1 MIKFFKRIWKAI
13 ANFFKKLKPGE
24 VAWKG
29 ANKAIAT
36 TAAIIWILG
45 SAMMFVIQPST
56 YFGIVMVVLGLI
68 IAFLMGLSGILAR
81 LLIKSMNK
89 GLFWVI
95 PGVFFLM
102 SFVFGA
108 GSLSWKF
115 PVFVIVFAGALGA
128 GLFTLTK
135 PSRSNNTLLQK
146 IVAIGGSLVGIAGL
160 VWGLI
165 WLMDTGF
172 KPEVEHINAAQ
183 KSDYKPAHIQ
193 LANPNEPGDYDVEY
207 LTYGSG
213 KDKHRDEFGKD
224 VAIVTDSIDGSRLLG
239 NWKGTTG
246 KLRTWYW
253 GFDDEALPINGR
265 VWYPKGDGPFPIA
278 LIVHGN
284 HSMFDYSDG
293 GYEYL
298 GKLLASQGIITVSVD
313 ENFINSGWT
322 DFIGSGLSQEND
334 ARGWLL
340 LEHLRY
346 WRKWNQTDGGIFNA
360 KVDFENV
367 AVMGHSR
374 GGEAAAVAGFFNRLT
389 YYPDN
394 AKQKFDFNFNIK
406 AVVAIAPVDGQY
418 RPANIPTPLE
428 NVNYLVIHGSN
439 DGDVQSFAGLRQYER
454 VEFTDSSDYF
464 KSAVYVYGA
473 NHGQFNTSW
482 GNRDSGFPFGSL
494 LNVDALMPME
504 DQLTIGKTY
513 ISAFL
518 QTTLQGKKGYQP
530 LFKDYRAGEDWLP
543 ETIYLNQY
551 QASDWKVVVDFE
563 EDLNLLTTS
572 SGGTIETENL
582 TVWKEKIVGMKWGNR
597 GTRAAYIGWDSLAY
611 EADTA
616 RYRINFAEDIAANVM
631 TFELSEAKGSTY
643 PDKSRDKKKKE
654 AEEKAKEESE
664 ADNNTNSDEVESEEE
679 ESDKNQNNESEGDNE
694 DDKDEK
700 DEEDEE
706 EKKKAPEPIDFSIT
720 FTDNQGQQSTI
731 KLSDYS
737 YLQRQLS
744 VDVLKNTELQ
754 STGRSEAVYNTFFVD
769 LAKLKEVNPA
779 FDSSAIKA
787 VEFVFDQIKKGVIIL
802 DKVAVH

>member
-1 MIKFFKRIWKAI
+1 MSNFFKRIWKVI
-13 ANFFKKLKPGE
+13 VNFFKKLKPGP

-36 TAAIIWILG
+36 TAIIIWVIG
-45 SAMMFVIQPST
+45 STMMFVTQPST
-56 YFGIVMVVLGLI
+56 YFGLAMVLLGLI
-68 IAFLMGLSGILAR
+68 IAFLLGLSAILGR
-81 LLIKSMNK
+81 LLVMKLNK
-89 GLFWVI
+89 GLFWII
-95 PGVFFLM
+95 PGVYFLM
-102 SFVFGA
+102 SFVFGI
-108 GSLSWKF
+108 GSLGWQF
-115 PVFVIVFAGALGA
+115 PAMVVVFAGALGA
-128 GLFTLTK
+128 GIFTLTK
-135 PSRSNNTLLQK
+135 ASRSRNTLLQK
-146 IVAIGGSLVGIAGL
+146 ISAIGGSLIGIAGL

-183 KSDYKPAHIQ
+183 KSEFKPTHLQ
-193 LANPNEPGDYDVEY
+193 LADPSKPGPYEVEY

-213 KDKHRDEFGKD
+213 KDEHRPEFGKD
-224 VAIVTDSIDGSRLLG
+224 VTIVTDSIDGSRLLA
-239 NWKGTTG
+239 NWKGNTG

-253 GFDDEALPINGR
+253 GFDNEALPINAR
-265 VWYPKGDGPFPIA
+265 VWYPKGDGPFPVA

-284 HSMFDYSDG
+284 HSMFDYSDP

-322 DFIGSGLSQEND
+322 YFIGDGLSPEND

-346 WRKWNQTDGGIFNA
+346 WRKWNDIPGSLFHDKI
-360 KVDFENV
+360 DMENI

-374 GGEAAAVAGFFNRLT
+374 GGEAAAVAGFFNKLS

-394 AKQKFDFNFNIK
+394 AKQEFDFDFNIK
-406 AVVAIAPVDGQY
+406 AVVAISPVDGQY
-418 RPANIPTPLE
+418 KPANIPTPLE
-428 NVNYLVIHGSN
+428 NVNYLVIHGAN
-439 DGDVQSFAGLRQYER
+439 DGDVQSFSGLRQYER
-454 VEFTDSSDYF
+454 VAFKDSSDYF
-464 KSAVYVYGA
+464 KCAVYIYGA
-473 NHGQFNTSW
+473 NHGQFNTTW

-504 DQLTIGKTY
+504 DQLTVGKVY

-518 QTTLQGKKGYQP
+518 QATLQGKTGYRP
-530 LFKDYRAGEDWLP
+530 LFKDWRVGQDWLP

-551 QASDWKVVVDFE
+551 QESDWKVLVDFE
-563 EDLNLLTTS
+563 EDLDLTSTS
-572 SGGTIETENL
+572 TGGSIETKNL

-616 RYRINFAEDIAANVM
+616 HYKISFADHVDASTM

-654 AEEKAKEESE
+654 AEEK
-664 ADNNTNSDEVESEEE
+664 
-679 ESDKNQNNESEGDNE
+679 NESENE
-694 DDKDEK
+694 ENNENSNEETEDKDEEK
-700 DEEDEE
+700 EDEDEE
-706 EKKKAPEPIDFSIT
+706 KKAPEPLDFSIQFSDVNDET
-720 FTDNQGQQSTI
+720 VTI

-754 STGRSEAVYNTFFVD
+754 SAGRSEAVYNTFFVD
-769 LAKLKEVNPA
+769 LTKLKEVNA
-779 FDSSAIKA
+779 NFDVSTIKSVA
-787 VEFVFDQIKKGVIIL
+787 FVFDQIKKGVIIL
-802 DKVAVH
+802 DKIAVH

>member
-1 MIKFFKRIWKAI
+1 MSNFFKRIWKVI
-13 ANFFKKLKPGE
+13 VNFFKKLKPGP

-36 TAAIIWILG
+36 TAIIIWVIG
-45 SAMMFVIQPST
+45 STMMFVTQPST
-56 YFGIVMVVLGLI
+56 YFGLAMVLLGLI
-68 IAFLMGLSGILAR
+68 IAFLLGLSAILGR
-81 LLIKSMNK
+81 LLVMKLNK
-89 GLFWVI
+89 GLFWII
-95 PGVFFLM
+95 PGVYFLM
-102 SFVFGA
+102 SFVFGI
-108 GSLSWKF
+108 GSLGWQF
-115 PVFVIVFAGALGA
+115 PAMVVVFAGALGA
-128 GLFTLTK
+128 GIFTLTK
-135 PSRSNNTLLQK
+135 ASRSRNTLLQK
-146 IVAIGGSLVGIAGL
+146 ISAIGGSLIGIAGL

-183 KSDYKPAHIQ
+183 KSEFKPTHLQ
-193 LANPNEPGDYDVEY
+193 LADPSKPGPYEVEY

-213 KDKHRDEFGKD
+213 KDEHRPEFGKD
-224 VAIVTDSIDGSRLLG
+224 VTIVTDSIDGSRLLA
-239 NWKGTTG
+239 NWKGNTG

-253 GFDDEALPINGR
+253 GFDNEALPINAR
-265 VWYPKGDGPFPIA
+265 VWYPKGDGPFPVA

-284 HSMFDYSDG
+284 HSMFDYSDP

-322 DFIGSGLSQEND
+322 DFIGDGLSPEND

-346 WRKWNQTDGGIFNA
+346 WRKWNDIPGSLFHDKI
-360 KVDFENV
+360 DMENI

-374 GGEAAAVAGFFNRLT
+374 GGEAAAVAGFFNKLS

-394 AKQKFDFNFNIK
+394 AKQEFDFDFNIK
-406 AVVAIAPVDGQY
+406 AVVAISPVDGQY
-418 RPANIPTPLE
+418 KPANIPTPLE
-428 NVNYLVIHGSN
+428 NVNYLVIHGAN
-439 DGDVQSFAGLRQYER
+439 DGDVQSFSGLRQYER
-454 VEFTDSSDYF
+454 VAFKDSSDYF
-464 KSAVYVYGA
+464 KCAVYIYGA
-473 NHGQFNTSW
+473 NHGQFNTTW

-504 DQLTIGKTY
+504 DQLTVGKVY

-518 QTTLQGKKGYQP
+518 QATLQGKTGYRP
-530 LFKDYRAGEDWLP
+530 LFKDWRVGQDWLP

-551 QASDWKVVVDFE
+551 QESDWKVLVDFE
-563 EDLNLLTTS
+563 EDLDLTSTS
-572 SGGTIETENL
+572 TGGSIETKNL

-616 RYRINFAEDIAANVM
+616 HYKISFADHVDASTM

-654 AEEKAKEESE
+654 AEEK
-664 ADNNTNSDEVESEEE
+664 
-679 ESDKNQNNESEGDNE
+679 NESENE
-694 DDKDEK
+694 ENNENSNEETEDKDEEK
-700 DEEDEE
+700 EDEDEE
-706 EKKKAPEPIDFSIT
+706 KKAPEPLDFSIQFSDVNDET
-720 FTDNQGQQSTI
+720 VTI

-754 STGRSEAVYNTFFVD
+754 SAGRSEAVYNTFFVD
-769 LAKLKEVNPA
+769 LTKLKEVNA
-779 FDSSAIKA
+779 NFDVSTIKSVA
-787 VEFVFDQIKKGVIIL
+787 FVFDQIKKGVIIL
-802 DKVAVH
+802 DKIAVH

>member
-1 MIKFFKRIWKAI
+1 MSNFFKRIWKVI
-13 ANFFKKLKPGE
+13 VNFFKKLKPGP

-36 TAAIIWILG
+36 TAIIIWVIG
-45 SAMMFVIQPST
+45 STMMFVTQPST
-56 YFGIVMVVLGLI
+56 YFGLAMVLLGLI
-68 IAFLMGLSGILAR
+68 IAFLLGLSAILGR
-81 LLIKSMNK
+81 LLVMKLNK
-89 GLFWVI
+89 GLFWII
-95 PGVFFLM
+95 PGVYFLM
-102 SFVFGA
+102 SFVFGI
-108 GSLSWKF
+108 GSLGWQF
-115 PVFVIVFAGALGA
+115 PAMVVVFAGALGA
-128 GLFTLTK
+128 GIFTLTK
-135 PSRSNNTLLQK
+135 ASRSRNTLLQK
-146 IVAIGGSLVGIAGL
+146 ISAIGGSLIGIAGL

-183 KSDYKPAHIQ
+183 KSEFKPTHLQ
-193 LANPNEPGDYDVEY
+193 LADPSKPGPYEVEY

-213 KDKHRDEFGKD
+213 KDEHRPEFGKD
-224 VAIVTDSIDGSRLLG
+224 VTIVTDSIDGSRLLA
-239 NWKGTTG
+239 NWKGNTG

-253 GFDDEALPINGR
+253 GFDNEALPINAR
-265 VWYPKGDGPFPIA
+265 VWYPKGDGPFPVA

-284 HSMFDYSDG
+284 HSMFDYSDP

-322 DFIGSGLSQEND
+322 YFIGDGLSPEND

-346 WRKWNQTDGGIFNA
+346 WRKWNDIPGSLFHDKI
-360 KVDFENV
+360 DMENI

-374 GGEAAAVAGFFNRLT
+374 GGEAAAVAGFFNKLS

-394 AKQKFDFNFNIK
+394 AKQEFDFDFNIK
-406 AVVAIAPVDGQY
+406 AVVAISPVDGQY
-418 RPANIPTPLE
+418 KPANIPTPLE
-428 NVNYLVIHGSN
+428 NVNYLVIHGAN
-439 DGDVQSFAGLRQYER
+439 DGDVQSFSGLRQYER
-454 VEFTDSSDYF
+454 VAFKDSSDYF
-464 KSAVYVYGA
+464 KCAVYIYGA
-473 NHGQFNTSW
+473 NHGQFNTTW

-504 DQLTIGKTY
+504 DQLTVGKVY

-518 QTTLQGKKGYQP
+518 QATLQGKTGYRP
-530 LFKDYRAGEDWLP
+530 LFKDWRVGQDWLP

-551 QASDWKVVVDFE
+551 QESDWKVLVDFE
-563 EDLNLLTTS
+563 EDLDLTSTS
-572 SGGTIETENL
+572 TGGSIETKNL

-616 RYRINFAEDIAANVM
+616 HYKISFADHVDASTM

-654 AEEKAKEESE
+654 AEEK
-664 ADNNTNSDEVESEEE
+664 
-679 ESDKNQNNESEGDNE
+679 NESENE
-694 DDKDEK
+694 ENNENSNEETEDKDEEK
-700 DEEDEE
+700 EDEDEE
-706 EKKKAPEPIDFSIT
+706 KKAPEPLDFSIQFSDVNDET
-720 FTDNQGQQSTI
+720 VTI

-754 STGRSEAVYNTFFVD
+754 SAGRSEAVYNTFFVD
-769 LAKLKEVNPA
+769 LTKLKEVNA
-779 FDSSAIKA
+779 SFDVSTIKSVA
-787 VEFVFDQIKKGVIIL
+787 FVFDQIKKGVIIL
-802 DKVAVH
+802 DKIAVH